1 MRLDCVPGA
10 GGENPY
16 DDVVDGLDEFDDVPE
31 INVIKVEKNP
41 LMLYL
46 EVMKDYIL
54 A

>member
-16 DDVVDGLDEFDDVPE
+16 TDLTDDLEPEDVPD
-31 INVIKVEKNP
+31 IPIIKVEKNP

-46 EVMKDYIL
+46 EVMKEHIL